1 MYSEGEYVIYGMNGV
16 CRVNGITTL
25 DLLFLWNGLFDCAA
39 FNRCYHSCE

>member
-25 DLLFLWNGLFDCAA
+25 DLLFLWEWPL
-39 FNRCYHSCE
+39 